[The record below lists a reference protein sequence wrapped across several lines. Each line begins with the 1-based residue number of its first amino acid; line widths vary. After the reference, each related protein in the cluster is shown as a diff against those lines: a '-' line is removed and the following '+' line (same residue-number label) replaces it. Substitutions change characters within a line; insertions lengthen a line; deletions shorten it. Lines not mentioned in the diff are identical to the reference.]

1 MSLKSAAENY
11 FSSINPIAS
20 RLYSD
25 LNEIKSSYEDLW
37 NTLPEKEQQE
47 ILTDSI
53 IKPEISI
60 KYLKKEEKPRTDY
73 AVNFIHD
80 GTCSYRDEHSGPFSF
95 KTRSQRDLRLF
106 HPEEKPTSKPEAM
119 SKAKAKSKPF
129 SATYQDV
136 KSEAFAEVTEV
147 NKNTNSLPKT
157 GLDFL
162 DNW

>member
-1 MSLKSAAENY
+1 MSLKNVAEDY

-20 RLYSD
+20 RLCSD
-25 LNEIKSSYEDLW
+25 LKEIKSSYEELW
-37 NTLPEKEQQE
+37 NSLPEKEQQE

-60 KYLKKEEKPRTDY
+60 KYLRKEEKPRTDY
-73 AVNFIHD
+73 AVNLIYD

-106 HPEEKPTSKPEAM
+106 RVEEQPVAKLDAM
-119 SKAKAKSKPF
+119 NKAKAKSKPF

-136 KSEAFAEVTEV
+136 KSEAISEVAEV